1 MNRMITETVDSWR
14 LYDTKDCNVY
24 NFCFHPHHLQVSY
37 VDLSCLLG
45 KKFFRGS
52 INPKGN
58 TLSGMNPIISA
69 VNKRGGKVQMVL

>member
-1 MNRMITETVDSWR
+1 MIQKIVMFTTFAFI
-14 LYDTKDCNVY
+14 LIIYK
-24 NFCFHPHHLQVSY
+24 FAY

-52 INPKGN
+52 VNPKGN

-69 VNKRGGKVQMVL
+69 VNKWGGKVQMVL